1 MGECAIS
8 EMVSQP
14 LMHDDLVINH
24 IQDKKRRFL
33 MAFLTSLGVMFWGQH
48 TWEHRNSVPS
58 LS

>member
-24 IQDKKRRFL
+24 IQDKERRFL
-33 MAFLTSLGVMFWGQH
+33 MAFLTSLGVIFWGQH
-48 TWEHRNSVPS
+48 TCEHRNSVLL